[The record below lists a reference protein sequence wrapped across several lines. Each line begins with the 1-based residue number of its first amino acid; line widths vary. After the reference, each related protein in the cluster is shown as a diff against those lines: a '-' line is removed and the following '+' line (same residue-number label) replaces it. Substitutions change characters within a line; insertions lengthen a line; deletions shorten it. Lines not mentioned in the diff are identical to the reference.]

1 VLACEAVPTPLE
13 LGSVVLG
20 PAQNGARA
28 IETPRSAIISARS
41 RYESLYWRYQRTHS
55 TMISASKRRPL
66 KSSSTLSSLLAGPKY
81 EGLSNFCLNAARF
94 ATEPAA
100 EGSVFSPERIGVWP
114 PLALRRWLDETAAI
128 YAGIAEKMAPP
139 EAVKA

>member
-1 VLACEAVPTPLE
+1 MAALEELAC
-13 LGSVVLG
+13 SLG
-20 PAQNGARA
+20 PN
-28 IETPRSAIISARS
+28 
-41 RYESLYWRYQRTHS
+41 H
-55 TMISASKRRPL
+55 
-66 KSSSTLSSLLAGPKY
+66 
-81 EGLSNFCLNAARF
+81 EGLSNFCLHARF

-139 EAVKA
+139 EAARRPRRSCQR

>member
-1 VLACEAVPTPLE
+1 MAPLE
-13 LGSVVLG
+13 EQLD
-20 PAQNGARA
+20 AQQLARQA
-28 IETPRSAIISARS
+28 QI
-41 RYESLYWRYQRTHS
+41 H
-55 TMISASKRRPL
+55 
-66 KSSSTLSSLLAGPKY
+66 
-81 EGLSNFCLNAARF
+81 EGLSNFYLNARF